1 MAVGGSMREADEPVF
16 AALEEVL
23 EAIRTLQRSLRESED
38 RTVANMARLRSG
50 EQLADIVRQA
60 PVSMARIDI
69 NEAIDR
75 LIAARQVS
83 RAVSFRRL
91 TEDGM
96 NRKEIASKWGFSQQV
111 VSRILNHDSPSAG
124 TGR

>member
-1 MAVGGSMREADEPVF
+1 MRETDEPVM
-16 AALEEVL
+16 AALEGVL
-23 EAIRTLQRSLRESED
+23 DAIRTLQRALKESEE

-50 EQLADIVRQA
+50 EALADVVREA

-83 RAVSFRRL
+83 RAVGFRQL
-91 TEDGM
+91 IEDGM

-111 VSRILNHDSPSAG
+111 VSRVLNYEDRSTDIGS
-124 TGR
+124 